1 MMAARSMT
9 KMKNPELAAADALAA
24 SQAVGFS
31 KELDFQHIILKGDAL
46 QVVNVMNFTEHN
58 FCRYE
63 QLMDDARTT
72 IVYLSSCKIVYIY
85 WEANSAA
92 HGLAKAAVKQVIN
105 KIWLEE
111 ISSRICDVLFKQSTL
126 FS

>member
-9 KMKNPELAAADALAA
+9 KMKNPELAAADAFVA

-31 KELDFQHIILKGDAL
+31 KELDFQHIILKGGAL

-63 QLMDDARTT
+63 QLMDDAWTT
-72 IVYLSSCKIVYIY
+72 IVSLSSCQIVYIH
-85 WEANSAA
+85 WEANSA
-92 HGLAKAAVKQVIN
+92 GL
-105 KIWLEE
+105 
-111 ISSRICDVLFKQSTL
+111 S
-126 FS
+126 